1 MKKSKILILIVLLF
15 LLLTKSHKSKAG
27 ILDFFSSDPFF
38 HGCVYDPLGKKIG
51 CAHYNYNEQKNR
63 GSSVIAE
70 NLCNAELKK
79 IQRSS
84 KFKDT
89 LIVGCTNSAGPYPR

>member
-1 MKKSKILILIVLLF
+1 MKINKVLIIILIFFLF
-15 LLLTKSHKSKAG
+15 LKKNHKSNAG
-27 ILDFFSSDPFF
+27 ILDFFSSDPYFM
-38 HGCVYDPLGKKIG
+38 GCVYDPFGNKID
-51 CAHYNYNEQKNR
+51 CAKYKYNEQKNP
-63 GSSVIAE
+63 GSLRMAE

-89 LIVGCTNSAGPYPR
+89 LIVGCSPYK

>member
-1 MKKSKILILIVLLF
+1 MKIIILAVIFFLIP
-15 LLLTKSHKSKAG
+15 TKSHNSKAE

-38 HGCVYDPLGKKIG
+38 HGCVYDPFGKKIG
-51 CAHYNYNEQKNR
+51 CAEYKYNEQKNR
-63 GSSVIAE
+63 GSSGIAE

-89 LIVGCTNSAGPYPR
+89 LIVECTDSTVPHHR

>member
-1 MKKSKILILIVLLF
+1 MKIIILVVFFFLF
-15 LLLTKSHKSKAG
+15 LTKSHNSKAG

-38 HGCVYDPLGKKIG
+38 HGCVYDPFGKKIG
-51 CAHYNYNEQKNR
+51 CAEYKYNEQKNR
-63 GSSVIAE
+63 GSSRIAE

-79 IQRSS
+79 IQRNS

-89 LIVGCTNSAGPYPR
+89 LIVGCTDSAGPHPR

>member
-1 MKKSKILILIVLLF
+1 MKIIILTFVLF
-15 LLLTKSHKSKAG
+15 LFISKNNNSKAG

-38 HGCVYDPLGKKIG
+38 HGCVYDPIGNKIG
-51 CAHYNYNEQKNR
+51 CAQYKYNEQKNR
-63 GSSVIAE
+63 GSSRIAE

-89 LIVGCTNSAGPYPR
+89 LIVGCTDSAGPHPK

>member
-1 MKKSKILILIVLLF
+1 MKITILIFIFSLF
-15 LLLTKSHKSKAG
+15 ISKNNNSNAG

-38 HGCVYDPLGKKIG
+38 HGCVYDSFGKKIG
-51 CAHYNYNEQKNR
+51 CAQYKYNEQKNR
-63 GSSVIAE
+63 GSSRIAE

-89 LIVGCTNSAGPYPR
+89 LIVGCTDSAGPHPK

>member
-1 MKKSKILILIVLLF
+1 MKIIILAFIIFLFSSKNNN
-15 LLLTKSHKSKAG
+15 SKAG

-38 HGCVYDPLGKKIG
+38 HGCVYDPFGKKIG
-51 CAHYNYNEQKNR
+51 CAEYKYNEQKNR
-63 GSSVIAE
+63 GSSRIAE

-89 LIVGCTNSAGPYPR
+89 LIVGCTDSAGPHPR